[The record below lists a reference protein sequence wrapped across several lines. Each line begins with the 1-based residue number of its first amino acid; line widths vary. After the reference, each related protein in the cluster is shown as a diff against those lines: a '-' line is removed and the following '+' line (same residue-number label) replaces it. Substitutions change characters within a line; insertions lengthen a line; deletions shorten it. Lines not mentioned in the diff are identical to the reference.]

1 MDDKYSLELGRQ
13 VTKNQQRRLWSPPF
27 LKSKNP
33 FHRIKKC
40 PCAGSAGETVG
51 GQLKGGIVKR
61 FSWILVFTLLLGS
74 TWAPVGAY
82 DYPIKDPYA
91 ATIAG
96 TPTELEPSLPES
108 IDYELLGLK
117 VFPDRPMPDVFW
129 YQREFLYTLSYQK
142 QAAPLIFVIAGTG
155 SSFYASSMIFLQ
167 KALWQAGFHVICL
180 SSPTQMNFV
189 TTASATCVPGNI
201 REDTQDLYRVMTKA
215 WEQVKGRIK
224 VTDFYLTG
232 YSLGASQSAFVS
244 KLDEEKRVFNFKK
257 VLMINPAV
265 SLYTSA
271 RILDGML
278 LRIVPTQSPE
288 EFDQWFREILGG
300 FGRIYKQMGQPPL
313 DHDFLYDVY
322 RHLLKT
328 GVAPRQD
335 NMAGMIG
342 TVFRLASSNMIFSA
356 DVMANYGLIV
366 PKNSELGSAD
376 SLTDYFKVTN
386 RVSFI
391 DYFNEFL
398 VPYFQ
403 SKNPGL
409 TKEALIES
417 TSLRS
422 IESYLRNSP
431 KIVLMDNE
439 DDLILA
445 PEDLAFLKDVFG
457 SRAKIYPYGG
467 HLGNMTYTAN
477 IHYMIDVLKN

>member
-1 MDDKYSLELGRQ
+1 VKKSLLI
-13 VTKNQQRRLWSPPF
+13 LIFSM
-27 LKSKNP
+27 L
-33 FHRIKKC
+33 
-40 PCAGSAGETVG
+40 VG
-51 GQLKGGIVKR
+51 VIG
-61 FSWILVFTLLLGS
+61 
-74 TWAPVGAY
+74 APVCAY

-108 IDYELLGLK
+108 IDYEMLGLK

-142 QAAPLIFVIAGTG
+142 QPAPLIFVIAGTG
-155 SSFYASSMIFLQ
+155 SSFYSSSMIFLQ

-201 REDTQDLYRVMTKA
+201 LEDTQDLYNVMTLA
-215 WEQVKGRIK
+215 WEQVKDRIK
-224 VTDFYLTG
+224 VKEFYLTG
-232 YSLGASQSAFVS
+232 YSLGASQSAFVA

-271 RILDGML
+271 KILDGML
-278 LRIVPTQSPE
+278 RRVVPTRSPQE
-288 EFDQWFREILGG
+288 YDRWFKEILGK
-300 FGRIYKQMGQPPL
+300 FGEFYKMMDQPAL
-313 DHDFLYDVY
+313 DNDFLYDVY
-322 RHLLKT
+322 RLLLKK
-328 GVAPRQD
+328 GVTPRQD

-356 DVMANYGLIV
+356 DVMTNSGLIV
-366 PKNSELGSAD
+366 PKNRVLSSAD
-376 SLTDYFKVTN
+376 SMTDYFKVANQT
-386 RVSFI
+386 SFM
-391 DYFNEFL
+391 DYFDEFL
-398 VPYFQ
+398 YPYSQ
-403 SKNPGL
+403 SRIPGL

-422 IESYLRNSP
+422 IESYLRNTP

-445 PEDLAFLKDVFG
+445 PEDLAFLKNVFG

-467 HLGNMTYTAN
+467 HLGNMTYKDNVA
-477 IHYMIDVLKN
+477 YMINVFKN